1 MPASELVL
9 PTVGILALIA
19 VALLLAP
26 AFAWARRQV
35 IGSGAEVR
43 DTGAERMQ
51 DPDALRKGQPFTA
64 KRDDP
69 RV

>member
-9 PTVGILALIA
+9 PTVGILVIIA

-35 IGSGAEVR
+35 FGNGAQVR
-43 DTGAERMQ
+43 DTGAEGMN
-51 DPDALRKGQPFTA
+51 DPEASVADVADKDGRH
-64 KRDDP
+64 
-69 RV
+69 